1 MIYLITVNYYSS
13 TFVEKLISSIG
24 SAREKNWQI
33 IIVNNSGNDP
43 SIEGL
48 KGNHTVILNAG
59 ENLGFGRACNIGLK
73 WVYER
78 DRRSLVWIIN
88 PDACLEKDSIKQAVA
103 FFDRHP
109 EISLLG
115 TAVCE
120 PNGRVWFGGGKF
132 IPQDGTILPVE
143 ELQPE
148 GPLPYQMVDWITGC
162 SLLINLKHFAE
173 CPHFDPDFF
182 LYYEDFDF
190 CRRYASQGHLTG
202 TTSQIRVIHHPSS
215 ITSRYPDLKQ
225 LHATYSYLLALEK
238 HASSVV
244 LWSRLAKMTVS
255 ALVALPFQPKMAR
268 NKLKGVV
275 LYCKRVIRVWG
286 IHF

>member
-1 MIYLITVNYYSS
+1 MIYFITVNYYSS
-13 TFVEKLISSIG
+13 SFIEKLIHSIRD
-24 SAREKNWQI
+24 AREKDWQI
-33 IIVNNSGNDP
+33 IVINNSAGDAFIGN
-43 SIEGL
+43 L
-48 KGNHTVILNAG
+48 KEDSTVLINAG
-59 ENLGFGRACNIGLK
+59 DNVGFGRACNIGLK

-88 PDACLEKDSIKQAVA
+88 PDACVEKDSIKQALT

-120 PNGRVWFGGGKF
+120 PNGQVWCGGGKF

-143 ELQPE
+143 EQQSE
-148 GPLPYQMVDWITGC
+148 GPLPYQLVDWITGC

-173 CPHFDPDFF
+173 CPQFDPDFF

-202 TTSQIRVIHHPSS
+202 ATSQIRVIHHPSS
-215 ITSRYPDLKQ
+215 ITSRYPDVKQ

-238 HASSVV
+238 HANAVV
-244 LWSRLAKMTVS
+244 LWSRLAKMTLS
-255 ALVALPFQPKMAR
+255 ALVALPFQLKMAS
-268 NKLKGVV
+268 NKLQGVV
-275 LYCKRVIRVWG
+275 LYCKRVMRVWG